1 MTWHTFLH
9 ALWVPG
15 LRELPIAY
23 AVIVLLHGG
32 YFGWVVRGFRKRDR
46 MR

>member
-9 ALWVPG
+9 AFQVSG

-23 AVIVLLHGG
+23 GVILLLHGG
-32 YFGWVVRGFRKRDR
+32 YAAWVYRGFRKREPR
-46 MR
+46 G